1 MHVRDLG
8 DRNPTLDELNRY
20 INREFKAH
28 NIKIS
33 VRQVEVFI
41 MDTAGNKKQL
51 IPTDALVLPKPDDTP
66 KP

>member
-8 DRNPTLDELNRY
+8 DRNPTLDEINRY

-33 VRQVEVFI
+33 VRQVEVFL
-41 MDTAGNKKQL
+41 MDPKGGKQQL
-51 IPTDALVLPKPDDTP
+51 IPVEQPKPDGTASA
-66 KP
+66 